1 MYPKWRPY
9 STQFIAY
16 IFVLEIYV
24 MVNWYLSKQGI
35 RWPVSRED
43 TAGSSLEVKEASCIV
58 NWPLTEI
65 YIILFIFTGV
75 SVCPTREIQ
84 ATAGVVTSPNH
95 PSNYPADE
103 DCTLTIDARQ
113 NVLFKIQFE
122 ALSIEEDDDGKFV
135 VERNFQYCP
144 CTMRL

>member
-1 MYPKWRPY
+1 M
-9 STQFIAY
+9 
-16 IFVLEIYV
+16 
-24 MVNWYLSKQGI
+24 
-35 RWPVSRED
+35 
-43 TAGSSLEVKEASCIV
+43 
-58 NWPLTEI
+58 I

-84 ATAGVVTSPNH
+84 ATSGVVTSPNH